1 MSAEALKRIT
11 LPDDAWV
18 VEKTEDRELFEKK
31 KAINELEMVKQ
42 ARLESLDVIENME
55 FERPSSRFIHG
66 FYL

>member
-1 MSAEALKRIT
+1 M
-11 LPDDAWV
+11 
-18 VEKTEDRELFEKK
+18 EKTEDRELFEKK